1 MGASRKRLIIG
12 SIVVLSAFGLFL
24 CAGAFAANPTSVS
37 VSANIASTLQLNMP
51 VTSITWSGP
60 QEPGATVTGNI
71 SATINSNKAY
81 ALKVTKDH
89 DLTGTGPT
97 PETIPS
103 ANLTFGATLPTGGT
117 YNAPA
122 GTTFGTDTRVIEGAR
137 GSGLSTTI
145 TYSLT
150 VPWDQAPDTYSAT
163 HVYTA
168 TQP

>member
-1 MGASRKRLIIG
+1 MGKRKKAVLVAL
-12 SIVVLSAFGLFL
+12 VVVGALGLFM
-24 CAGAFAANPTSVS
+24 CTGALAVNPTSVT
-37 VSANIASTLQLNMP
+37 VSATIPSTLQLTMP
-51 VTSITWSGP
+51 VTSVTWSGP
-60 QEPGATVTGNI
+60 QTPGATVTGDI
-71 SATINSNKAY
+71 TASINSNKAY

-89 DLTGTGPT
+89 DLQGAT
-97 PETIPS
+97 ESIPS
-103 ANLTFGATLPTGGT
+103 ANLTFGATLPVGGT

-137 GSGLSTTI
+137 GNNRNTTI
-145 TYSLT
+145 SYSLT

>member
-1 MGASRKRLIIG
+1 MDRRKKAIFGAL
-12 SIVVLSAFGLFL
+12 VAFVALGLFV
-24 CAGAFAANPTSVS
+24 CAGAIAANPTSVT
-37 VSANIASTLQLNMP
+37 VSAAISSTLQLNMP
-51 VTSITWSGP
+51 TTSITWSGP
-60 QEPGATVTGNI
+60 QEPGTTVTGNI
-71 SATINSNKAY
+71 SATVNSNKAY

-89 DLTGTGPT
+89 DLRGTGAT

-137 GSGLSTTI
+137 GNSLSTTI